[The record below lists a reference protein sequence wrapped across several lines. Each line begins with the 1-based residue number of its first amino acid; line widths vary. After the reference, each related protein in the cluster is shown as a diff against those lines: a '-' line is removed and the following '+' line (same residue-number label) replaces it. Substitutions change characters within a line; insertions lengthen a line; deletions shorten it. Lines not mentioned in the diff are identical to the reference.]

1 MDIYRKNCK
10 KHTRCTHPK
19 LLLFMSNRKA
29 KVKPKCEEN
38 STYRTLSG
46 KSTTKS
52 QVHDFF
58 NKIDRIRN

>member
-1 MDIYRKNCK
+1 
-10 KHTRCTHPK
+10 
-19 LLLFMSNRKA
+19 MSNRKA

-52 QVHDFF
+52 LVHDFF
-58 NKIDRIRN
+58 NKIVRIRN